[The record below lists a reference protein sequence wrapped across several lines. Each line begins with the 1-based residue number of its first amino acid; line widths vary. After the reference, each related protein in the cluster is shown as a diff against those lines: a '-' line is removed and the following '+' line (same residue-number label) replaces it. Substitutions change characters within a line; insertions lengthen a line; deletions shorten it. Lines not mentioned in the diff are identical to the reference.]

1 MLVLDD
7 AERPRVA
14 LLAGASGGIGAA
26 LADVLVLEGC
36 LVTLSG
42 RREDELARNARQL
55 DPQGRRTQCVTADLT
70 QPDDVA
76 SLIGQH
82 LSRFDALD
90 VLVFAAGAGRPL
102 ALGSSRPDVWRR
114 LIDINLV
121 AAAELVAAALPALR
135 QSGAAPYGAS
145 AIFVSSVA
153 ARRPVAGF
161 AAYSASKAALSS
173 LAASINEEEA
183 SSGVR
188 ATALCPGYVDT
199 PLTKTVDRC
208 GGDFLQPSDVAE
220 ALRFLLR
227 LSPRARVPY
236 LEITRMGAA
245 DGRP

>member
-1 MLVLDD
+1 VLAD
-7 AERPRVA
+7 AGRPRAA
-14 LLAGASGGIGAA
+14 LLAGATGGIGAA
-26 LADVLVLEGC
+26 LAEVLVREGC

-42 RREDELARNARQL
+42 RRADELGRRARQL
-55 DPQGRRTQCVTADLT
+55 DPHGHGTQCVTADLT
-70 QPDDVA
+70 QPDAGA
-76 SLIGQH
+76 SLVGQH
-82 LSRFDALD
+82 LSRFAALD

-102 ALGSSRPDVWRR
+102 ALGSARPDVWRR
-114 LIDINLV
+114 LIDVNLV

-135 QSGAAPYGAS
+135 QSGAGPYGATV
-145 AIFVSSVA
+145 ILVSSIA

-161 AAYSASKAALSS
+161 AAYSASKAGLSS

-199 PLTKTVDRC
+199 PLTKPIDRC

-220 ALRFLLR
+220 ALRFLIR

-236 LEITRMGAA
+236 LEITRIGAA
-245 DGRP
+245 DGSP